1 MNTSLAIDLFAVATY
16 HFDAPSIPQQATYIV
31 SSFFQRQE
39 FFSRTGI
46 EAEVCCT
53 AHACLSF
60 GVV

>member
-16 HFDAPSIPQQATYIV
+16 DFAEPSIAQQSTYIV

-46 EAEVCCT
+46 EADLCCT
-53 AHACLSF
+53 AIACLSF
-60 GVV
+60 AFV